1 MLNNFYTIFLSIILE
16 GLPFIVLGSFIASL
30 IQVFVTEDTVEKLIP
45 KNKFLGLLMSASLGL
60 IFPVCECAI
69 VPIVRKLIKKGMP
82 VNMAITFMLS
92 VPIIN
97 PIVLLSTYYAFLG
110 HPNMVI
116 LRAGCGVIG
125 AMLIGYIVS
134 LLHEGQVLRESI
146 MTHDHCHDHH
156 HHDHYH
162 DHNHDEAEHHHNHHS
177 HCSCG
182 HDHKHE
188 HDGERRGIIFE
199 VIEHTSL
206 EVYDVGKLYI
216 IGALLSSAMQS
227 FIPKAHILAI
237 GKGNLSSI
245 LVMFALAFTLS
256 ICSETDAFIAR
267 TFLGQFTTGSILGFL
282 ILGPM
287 IDIKN
292 TIMLCGSFKL
302 SFVVKLIFVIFAIC
316 FITAVLVNA
325 LPLSLIM

>member
-1 MLNNFYTIFLSIILE
+1 MLNNFSTIFLSIILE
-16 GLPFIVLGSFIASL
+16 GLPFIILGSFIASL
-30 IQVFVTEDTVEKLIP
+30 IQVFVSEETVEKLIP
-45 KNKFLGLLMSASLGL
+45 KNKFLGLVVAALLGVV
-60 IFPVCECAI
+60 FPVCECAI
-69 VPIVRKLIKKGMP
+69 VPITRKLVKKGMP

-116 LRAGCGVIG
+116 LRAACGIIG
-125 AMLIGYIVS
+125 AMIIGYLVS
-134 LLHEGQVLRESI
+134 LLHEGQVLKESI
-146 MTHDHCHDHH
+146 MADEHCHCHSHDHH
-156 HHDHYH
+156 HHEGHNERDDHA
-162 DHNHDEAEHHHNHHS
+162 HNHNHHEHN
-177 HCSCG
+177 HCHCG
-182 HDHKHE
+182 HDH
-188 HDGERRGIIFE
+188 ERKGIIFE

-245 LVMFALAFTLS
+245 LVMFTMAFVLS

-267 TFLGQFTTGSILGFL
+267 TFVGQFTTGSILGFL

-302 SFVVKLIFVIFAIC
+302 NFVLKLIFVIFAIC

-325 LPLSLIM
+325 LPLSLLI